1 MTVLNDTDSD
11 CKFKLSDLNDETV
24 EAVNDAAIGDK
35 PQEPIDREV
44 EIERLAALDPVAYD
58 VARNDAAEKLG
69 IRAVTLDK
77 QVKRKRK
84 ELGLDKA
91 DGDTGQ
97 GRTLSLPELFPKS
110 YRGMNLLRETGLPP
124 HYQLPSGDTSECP
137 MPKRTCAPNGFFSV
151 GQSTTFPRL
160 RGWRLLR
167 Q

>member
-97 GRTLSLPELFPKS
+97 GRTLSLPEI
-110 YRGMNLLRETGLPP
+110 LPWHEP
-124 HYQLPSGDTSECP
+124 IEGDRIATALSATFMRYIRMSDAEADV
-137 MPKRTCAPNGFFSV
+137 CA
-151 GQSTTFPRL
+151 
-160 RGWRLLR
+160 
-167 Q
+167 